1 MDKEVLTFENIEIE
15 KIDFTINRFLF
26 FFFGRYRY

>member
-26 FFFGRYRY
+26 FFFWEI